1 MKSQTIYT
9 IYSEQTPNPNVLKFV
24 SNISLFNATKE
35 FFDKPN
41 KVDFP
46 LISLL
51 FEFPFVVKVFLGKNF
66 ISIEKKNNLDW
77 FEFSSEI
84 REFIQKKLNEGVKA
98 STISIEQNYQ
108 VNTKSKIEQKIEHII
123 DKEIRPYIQM
133 DGGEIKLISFKNGI
147 VQVALQGA
155 CRGCPSSVTT
165 LKNGIEHKLKS
176 EMPDEIVEV
185 ISV

>member
-1 MKSQTIYT
+1 MYNQIKVIAFDADDTLWENETYFREAEHKFAELLSQY
-9 IYSEQTPNPNVLKFV
+9 E
-24 SNISLFNATKE
+24 
-35 FFDKPN
+35 
-41 KVDFP
+41 
-46 LISLL
+46 
-51 FEFPFVVKVFLGKNF
+51 
-66 ISIEKKNNLDW
+66 
-77 FEFSSEI
+77 
-84 REFIQKKLNEGVKA
+84 
-98 STISIEQNYQ
+98 
-108 VNTKSKIEQKIEHII
+108 IEHII

>member
-108 VNTKSKIEQKIEHII
+108 VNTKSKIEQKISDKTKLLILNSPCNPTGRVMTQLELEAIAEII
-123 DKEIRPYIQM
+123 
-133 DGGEIKLISFKNGI
+133 
-147 VQVALQGA
+147 
-155 CRGCPSSVTT
+155 
-165 LKNGIEHKLKS
+165 
-176 EMPDEIVEV
+176 
-185 ISV
+185 

>member
-1 MKSQTIYT
+1 MKNKTIYT
-9 IYSEQTPNPNVLKFV
+9 IYSEYTPNPNVLKFV

-35 FFDKPN
+35 FFEQPSRI
-41 KVDFP
+41 DFP

-51 FEFPFVVKVFLGKNF
+51 FDFPFVIKVFLGNNF
-66 ISIEKKNNLDW
+66 ISIEKNNNLDW
-77 FEFSSEI
+77 SEFSAEI
-84 REFIQKKLNEGVKA
+84 REFIQKKLNDGIKA
-98 STISIEQNYQ
+98 STIGIEK
-108 VNTKSKIEQKIEHII
+108 VPKVEKKSTIETKIENII

-155 CRGCPSSVTT
+155 CRGCPSSVST

-176 EMPDEIVEV
+176 AMPDEIVEV